1 MTWASAARSWR
12 RQAFVAGL
20 VDDIHLFLCPVIVG
34 GGTPALPPGVRLQL
48 ELQDERRFAGGVV
61 HLHYRS

>member
-1 MTWASAARSWR
+1 M
-12 RQAFVAGL
+12 
-20 VDDIHLFLCPVIVG
+20 DEIHLLLNPVIVG
-34 GGTPALPPGVRLQL
+34 GGTPALPAGLRLAL